1 MQAHASWVM
10 GDGMEGQAHDQFT
23 RSRYVFNRCPGPVT
37 LVVSRHMLCS
47 MEYAIMYVLIM
58 TND

>member
-1 MQAHASWVM
+1 M